1 MGRLDPDYDNRAAV
15 PRFADFLA
23 RWNAAS
29 QAARAQAAVS
39 KGGFSQHAY
48 LTQGHFDP
56 SELCDREP
64 SNRERF
70 GPPWGSTRC
79 TIDFF
84 SAAGEGP
91 QPLLVFLHGGYWRS
105 LGPEVFHCIA
115 PAWTSRGTHVAFV
128 GYDLCPSVEI
138 DQIASQCRAAMRWLF
153 AHGDSLGVDLTR
165 VVVSGHSA
173 GGHLAAMLASAPTP
187 DASSRAGDRRT
198 TGTMQLTQSA
208 QSVQAAYNAAVQAE
222 AASRGFS
229 IAGCIS
235 LSGVFDL
242 APLAQTSMNADLRLR
257 EAVIAKVSPVYRVP
271 DPALL
276 TNERLALFVGAD
288 ELQGFHDQ
296 HATLIRAWGLNSKAI
311 TESLPGLH
319 HFSIVDTLTDP
330 GSRVF
335 QVAEKMLGLAH
346 SAAV

>member
-1 MGRLDPDYDNRAAV
+1 MPLDSHYDNRAAV
-15 PRFADFLA
+15 PTFADFLS

-48 LTQGHFDP
+48 LTQDHFNPGD
-56 SELCDREP
+56 LCGGTR
-64 SNRERF
+64 S
-70 GPPWGSTRC
+70 GPPWGSARC
-79 TIDFF
+79 QIDFF

-91 QPLLVFLHGGYWRS
+91 HPLLVFLHGGYWRS
-105 LGPEVFHCIA
+105 LGPEVFYFIA
-115 PAWTSRGTHVAFV
+115 PAWTARGAHVAFV

-138 DQIASQCRAAMRWLF
+138 DQIAAQCRAAMRWLF
-153 AHGDSLGVDLTR
+153 AHGASLGVDRTR

-173 GGHLAAMLASAPTP
+173 GGHLAAMLASAPTSE
-187 DASSRAGDRRT
+187 ASSRAGAKRT
-198 TGTMQLTQSA
+198 TG
-208 QSVQAAYNAAVQAE
+208 AAPSTDAAFNAAGQAE
-222 AASRGFS
+222 ATDRGFC
-229 IAGCIS
+229 IKGCIS

-257 EAVIAKVSPVYRVP
+257 EAVIAGASPVYRAP

-276 TNERLALFVGAD
+276 TDERLALFVGAD

-296 HATLIRAWGLNSKAI
+296 HAALISAWDLKGKAI

-330 GSRVF
+330 SSRVF
-335 QVAEKMLGLAH
+335 QVAERMLGLAH
-346 SAAV
+346 SAAA

>member
-187 DASSRAGDRRT
+187 EASSRAE
-198 TGTMQLTQSA
+198 S
-208 QSVQAAYNAAVQAE
+208 
-222 AASRGFS
+222 ASRGFS

-242 APLAQTSMNADLRLR
+242 APLAQTGMNADLRLR
-257 EAVIAKVSPVYRVP
+257 EVVIAGASPIYRVP

-276 TNERLALFVGAD
+276 TKERFALFVGAD

-296 HATLIRAWGLNSKAI
+296 HAAVIRAWGLNGKAI
-311 TESLPGLH
+311 AESLPGLH

>member
-1 MGRLDPDYDNRAAV
+1 MSRDSHYDNRAAV
-15 PRFADFLA
+15 PTFADFLS
-23 RWNAAS
+23 RWNVAS
-29 QAARAQAAVS
+29 QAARAQAAAGN
-39 KGGFSQHAY
+39 GGFSRHAY
-48 LTQGHFDP
+48 LTEGHFDR
-56 SELCDREP
+56 SELCGG
-64 SNRERF
+64 ERS

-84 SAAGEGP
+84 SAASAGP

-105 LGPEVFHCIA
+105 LGPEVFHCLA
-115 PAWTSRGTHVAFV
+115 PAWTSRGAHVAFV

-138 DQIASQCRAAMRWLF
+138 DQIAAQCRAAMRWLF

-173 GGHLAAMLASAPTP
+173 GGHLAAMLASAPTSG
-187 DASSRAGDRRT
+187 DSARAE
-198 TGTMQLTQSA
+198 SA
-208 QSVQAAYNAAVQAE
+208 E
-222 AASRGFS
+222 RGFS

-242 APLAQTSMNADLRLR
+242 APLAQTSMNTDLRLR
-257 EAVIAKVSPVYRVP
+257 EAVIVGASPVYRAP

-276 TNERLALFVGAD
+276 THERLALFVGAD

-296 HATLIRAWGLNSKAI
+296 HAALMRAWGLNGKAI
-311 TESLPGLH
+311 TERLPGLH
-319 HFSIVDTLTDP
+319 HFSIVDTLATP

-335 QVAEKMLGLAH
+335 QVAERMLGLTNP
-346 SAAV
+346 AAV